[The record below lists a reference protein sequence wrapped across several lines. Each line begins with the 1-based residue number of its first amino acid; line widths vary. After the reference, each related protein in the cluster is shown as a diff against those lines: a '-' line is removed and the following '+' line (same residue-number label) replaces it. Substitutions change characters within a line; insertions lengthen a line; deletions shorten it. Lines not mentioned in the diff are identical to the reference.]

1 MQGVMDENIQDGR
14 TCLKED
20 FKTDAPETFK
30 WVTVDCFYMA

>member
-1 MQGVMDENIQDGR
+1 MQGVIGENIQDGR

-30 WVTVDCFYMA
+30 